1 MNFSDMAGGEF
12 LRTPFLLYT
21 SGWLGMAATE
31 IRRAS
36 FLRIFFFSLGKSALL
51 HRRSL
56 ILKFSEILT
65 LVYRKIFSAFYP
77 ILHETFSILYK
88 N

>member
-1 MNFSDMAGGEF
+1 MCVCVCVCVCGAGG
-12 LRTPFLLYT
+12 RGGGGVNLLAP
-21 SGWLGMAATE
+21 LQMFNVK
-31 IRRAS
+31 I
-36 FLRIFFFSLGKSALL
+36 
-51 HRRSL
+51 
-56 ILKFSEILT
+56 SEILM

>member
-1 MNFSDMAGGEF
+1 MNFSDMPRGEF
-12 LRTPFLLYT
+12 FKDTFFTVHLPTAT
-21 SGWLGMAATE
+21 TE
-31 IRRAS
+31 IRRVS
-36 FLRIFFFSLGKSALL
+36 FLRNFLFSLGKSALL

-56 ILKFSEILT
+56 MLQFSEMLI